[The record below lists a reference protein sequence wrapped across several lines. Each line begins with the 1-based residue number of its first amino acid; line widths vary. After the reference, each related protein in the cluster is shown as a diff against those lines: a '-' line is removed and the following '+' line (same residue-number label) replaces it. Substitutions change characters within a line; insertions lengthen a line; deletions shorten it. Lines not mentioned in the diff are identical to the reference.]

1 MGSPGLKSDL
11 TAVRLWESATH
22 AAAVKSEAV
31 PRSCSFDSDTP
42 QAKAEGNDSSQNT
55 RKQK

>member
-1 MGSPGLKSDL
+1 MRSPGLKSDL
-11 TAVRLWESATH
+11 TAVRLWESA
-22 AAAVKSEAV
+22 AAMKSEAV

-42 QAKAEGNDSSQNT
+42 QAEAEDNDSSQNT